1 MLPIETGA
9 DASDLLT
16 TTGSVALDGELEVI
30 LLGGLGIGSTT
41 RTIIDA
47 NTGVTGAFSSVSGDN
62 GLLIANTV
70 DIDEINFDVTVTTT
84 LLPASS
90 VDDLNENQTNVGDAL
105 IDIFGEADID
115 PGLTDYIASVGAI
128 SDAGELGFVLS
139 ELSPEGF
146 DAGLRFLAQS
156 QGRFMSA
163 VVLRSPQPSQDGPY
177 VWGAIDLSHLSK
189 NEDAHNQ
196 GFKGDIQEFSAG
208 VSGLGRGPVRFGVAG
223 GYATFNGE
231 TDAGISDEA
240 DATLYRLAAS
250 AQVPLAVAG
259 VNGRVDN
266 VFSFAAGESDLSMRV
281 ADPSSSPP
289 ILQSGEADIRSFAFA
304 SRVTA
309 TGVNGQG
316 WSVHPHVEIGVDAV
330 KQDAVL
336 VGSDQPTALSVG
348 EVGSTRAHIG
358 LGASFARRLMD
369 RLTLRASAT
378 GLRYFGETQNVFH
391 ARLAGAPAEA
401 SAFDIL
407 GISVEWQA
415 RMRAGAM
422 YEHKSGFTL
431 SADVFGEA
439 GDVNAYGARFELSK
453 GF

>member
-1 MLPIETGA
+1 
-9 DASDLLT
+9 
-16 TTGSVALDGELEVI
+16 
-30 LLGGLGIGSTT
+30 
-41 RTIIDA
+41 TIIDA
-47 NTGVTGAFSSVSGDN
+47 GTGVTGAFSSVAGDN
-62 GLLIANTV
+62 GLLITNTV

-90 VDDLNENQTNVGDAL
+90 VGDLNENQTNVGDAL
-105 IDIFGEADID
+105 IDILSEADID
-115 PGLTDYIASVGAI
+115 PGLTDYIASIGAI

-163 VVLRSPQPSQDGPY
+163 VALRSPQPSQDGPY

-189 NEDAHNQ
+189 NEDAQNQ
-196 GFKGDIQEFSAG
+196 GFKGDIREFSAG

-231 TDAGISDEA
+231 TDAGLSDEA
-240 DATLYRLAAS
+240 DAKLYRLAAS
-250 AQVPLAVAG
+250 AQVLIDGAG
-259 VNGRVDN
+259 ANGRIDN
-266 VFSFAAGESDLSMRV
+266 VFGFAAGESELSMRV
-281 ADPSSSPP
+281 ADPASSAP
-289 ILQSGEADIRSFAFA
+289 ILQSGEADIRSFGFA
-304 SRVTA
+304 SRFTV
-309 TGVNGQG
+309 TGVNGRD
-316 WSVHPHVEIGVDAV
+316 WAIHPHAEVGLDSV
-330 KQDAVL
+330 KQDAAL
-336 VGSDQPTALSVG
+336 VGSDQPTALSVE

-378 GLRYFGETQNVFH
+378 GLRYFGDTQNVFH
-391 ARLAGAPAEA
+391 ARLAGAPTEA